1 MQISSNHTNISP
13 KSYLFI
19 DKSEQIAD
27 LQEALAL
34 FDKCLSPLTPH
45 WVSKDT
51 LNHKP
56 KHLRLRK
63 GKNSPRERDHFD
75 FITPSE
81 RSEYGYLRYAS
92 EFWLGTFVIDIDENV
107 ASKIDEII
115 RLNPDLPLPN
125 LIVKN
130 PVNGHVQLYYCLRN
144 SVCID
149 EKNKR
154 YSKKAVVLL
163 NAVKTRLKELLN
175 GDFAHRNSVAK
186 NPHSSMW
193 RVSTMRVQP
202 YQLAELA
209 RITRIYERPVIRP
222 MLFTPNSAK
231 AVKLSKN
238 ITVGE
243 RNNLLF
249 ETVRHHAYKLYSKHG
264 EEWTKRQFTS
274 CLFDFMNKLNVEK
287 CVSPLCERE
296 VKEICRSITRFC
308 YSRYTYSANSS
319 DLLRKIA
326 QTLGKKGGK
335 AKGKAYSKL
344 RQKALRL
351 FRKGLSVA
359 DIVNSTNLS
368 KSTVY
373 ALIKQYKSR
382 IQKNRKSIAAK
393 PNLSQKS
400 NFPNSYQYGV
410 GVWAP
415 VPYISQQYCEARLL
429 VMGLKQSFYKFISF
443 IISERQEVV
452 GKVKRC

>member
-63 GKNSPRERDHFD
+63 GKNSPREKDHFD
-75 FITPSE
+75 FISLQE
-81 RSEYGYLRYAS
+81 RADYGYLKYAS
-92 EFWLGTFVIDIDENV
+92 DFWVGTFVIDIDANV
-107 ASKIDEII
+107 ASKIEQMI
-115 RLNPDLPLPN
+115 RSNPDLPLPN
-125 LIVKN
+125 IVIKN
-130 PVNGHVQLYYCLRN
+130 PINGHVQLYFCLRN

-163 NAVKTRLKELLN
+163 NAVKTRLKELLG

-186 NPHSSMW
+186 NPYGCMW
-193 RVSTMRVQP
+193 NVSTMRAAP
-202 YQLAELA
+202 YDLAEIA
-209 RITRIYERPVIRP
+209 KITQVYERPVIRP
-222 MLFTPNSAK
+222 FLFTKHVTAK
-231 AVKLSKN
+231 AVKLSPN
-238 ITVGE
+238 IEVGE
-243 RNNLLF
+243 RNHWLF
-249 ETVRHHAYKLYSKHG
+249 ERVRHYAYKLYFKHG

-410 GVWAP
+410 YNFVVFP
-415 VPYISQQYCEARLL
+415 HLFRQSCEARLAPM
-429 VMGLKQSFYKFISF
+429 VLKQSFYKFISF
-443 IISERQEVV
+443 ITGGR
-452 GKVKRC
+452 